1 MKTDDQILER
11 IDYVEKKLDPMGL
24 STSDLIFRLGYKAG
38 KQFLKADVTEKEYNT
53 QLLGSKNKKDI
64 IKEMEE
70 YLSFAFEKATDE
82 RGISAN
88 RSLLHYQNWFWLIG
102 DQDFADSIFKDF
114 SNYGLEKLKE
124 IEKKLKT
131 MKEKDNE
138 S

>member
-11 IDYVEKKLDPMGL
+11 IAYVEKKVDPIGFA
-24 STSDLIFRLGYKAG
+24 TSDLIFRLGYKAG
-38 KQFLKADVTEKEYNT
+38 KQFLKSDVTEKEYNT
-53 QLLGSKNKKDI
+53 KLKWSKNKNDI
-64 IKEMEE
+64 IKEMKE
-70 YLSFAFEKATDE
+70 YLSFAFQKATDE